1 MSFLSDIKE
10 YTLDYLFIKFANLK
24 YPTLIPWI
32 EVGAGVYVH
41 EESTVDQLVFLT
53 RKSSKS
59 KDDDDD
65 ETITEAST
73 DDTPTKTHLKK
84 EDLIRYLDSK
94 LREPTNPHVA
104 DYGPVEDL
112 RMQPAGRDMTREV
125 FAFLA
130 KYGAV

>member
-1 MSFLSDIKE
+1 MSFLSDTKE
-10 YTLDYLFIKFANLK
+10 YALDYLFIKFANLK
-24 YPTLIPWI
+24 HPTLIPWI
-32 EVGAGVYVH
+32 EVGAGIYVH

-53 RKSSKS
+53 RKSSNS
-59 KDDDDD
+59 KEDDDD
-65 ETITEAST
+65 ETVTENTA

-94 LREPTNPHVA
+94 LREPTNPHII

>member
-1 MSFLSDIKE
+1 MSFLSDVKE
-10 YTLDYLFIKFANLK
+10 YSLDYLFIKFASLK
-24 YPTLIPWI
+24 HPILIPWI
-32 EVGAGVYVH
+32 EVGAGAYVP

-53 RKSSKS
+53 RKVKKS
-59 KDDDDD
+59 MDDDDD
-65 ETITEAST
+65 TITEST
-73 DDTPTKTHLKK
+73 IEEATTKTHLKK

-104 DYGPVEDL
+104 DYGPVEDV